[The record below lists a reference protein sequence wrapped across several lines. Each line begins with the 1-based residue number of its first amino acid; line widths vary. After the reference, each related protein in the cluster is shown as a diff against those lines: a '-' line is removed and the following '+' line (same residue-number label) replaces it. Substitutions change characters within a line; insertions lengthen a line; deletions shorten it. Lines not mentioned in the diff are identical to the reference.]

1 MICCEKNDVEDDLIY
16 WLKLLLSENDVFL
29 LKLSCLEQTTVLD
42 TLPEWVSVEELENE
56 EQLSICFD
64 FNDSLIDKENCLL

>member
-1 MICCEKNDVEDDLIY
+1 MICCEKNVVEDDLIY
-16 WLKLLLSENDVFL
+16 WLKSLLSENDVFL

-42 TLPEWVSVEELENE
+42 TLPEWVRIEELVIE

-64 FNDSLIDKENCLL
+64 FNESLIDEENCLL

>member
-16 WLKLLLSENDVFL
+16 WLKLLLSESDVFL

-42 TLPEWVSVEELENE
+42 TLPEWVSVEELEIE

>member
-16 WLKLLLSENDVFL
+16 WLKLLLSESDVFL
-29 LKLSCLEQTTVLD
+29 LELSCLEQTTVLD
-42 TLPEWVSVEELENE
+42 TLPEWVSVEELEIE